1 MARVAVH
8 AVVDVAVDA
17 AVPRVGCRRGVARGA
32 GKDGVIRGIGVAGSA
47 HAICVAM
54 PEREERVI
62 AGRQRG
68 GKPCCCC
75 VACGAGGWPACGDVI
90 WICGRREVRLVA
102 RVAISGS
109 ACEDVVDVALIA
121 GDCYMRASQ
130 RERRVV
136 VVEWQVSQVVG
147 NPAEA

>member
-8 AVVDVAVDA
+8 AVIDVAVDA
-17 AVPRVGCRRGVARGA
+17 AVPRVGCRCGVARGA

-90 WICGRREVRLVA
+90 WICGRCEVCLVA

-121 GDCYMRASQ
+121 GDRFMRASQ
-130 RERRVV
+130 RKRRVV
-136 VVEWQVSQVVG
+136 VVECSAGPVVR
-147 NPAEA
+147 